1 MGRFDEKTY
10 KKGDVLFREGE
21 VPRDAYIVKEGL
33 VDVAVAEHHFYTAK
47 PGRLFGINSLAM
59 DRDRKAS
66 ATCVTDSCV
75 VKSIPLK
82 ELRKLSNEYPLL
94 ESTLKELA
102 LRQEFRRA
110 IVLRRMKSFPNK
122 DQMKEAF
129 DEIDQ
134 DRSGTLNKDEL
145 RLLMASLGAAFTDE
159 DFIGL
164 VSTLDVNESGEVGFN
179 EFQNI
184 FNES

>member
-1 MGRFDEKTY
+1 LQK
-10 KKGDVLFREGE
+10 
-21 VPRDAYIVKEGL
+21 
-33 VDVAVAEHHFYTAK
+33 
-47 PGRLFGINSLAM
+47 LAN
-59 DRDRKAS
+59 D
-66 ATCVTDSCV
+66 
-75 VKSIPLK
+75 
-82 ELRKLSNEYPLL
+82 YPLL
-94 ESTLKELA
+94 ESTLRELA

-122 DQMKEAF
+122 EQMKEAF

-134 DRSGTLNKDEL
+134 DRSGTLNKHEL

-164 VSTLDVNESGEVGFN
+164 VSTLDVNESGEVDFN